1 MQKERGI
8 PLPHHTYI
16 PLCVP
21 TIRGEQPILEGTGQM
36 HWNIE
41 IKQAYHTL
49 TSLQNTIRQT
59 RVKITETVP
68 EADYKPFFDS
78 QKNYHIHNLA
88 AQSSTTKKKFHNIIA
103 AMAEHNNSTP
113 GLNQAAIHN
122 GTDKQIPHEAA
133 ILLSLGP
140 KFALPPH
147 TIEQIPFFH
156 LLADVENILHTK
168 DIPIQMI
175 TRRKVPD
182 PAIIAVQNA
191 NRCKITNNIHNYLHQ
206 FLNNPQPPTPLA
218 QFLKTSAKA
227 TREFLRTQKELV
239 VLKADKGNKT
249 VIMNG
254 NDYKSKMLAL
264 LSDTKTYAT
273 TNRDPTSSIQS
284 KNNEIV
290 KRLRRL
296 DAINDRLENDLM
308 SRKALCPRIYGQPKA
323 HKAGLPLRPVVPNMT
338 APTYTLSKFVGQILQ
353 SSLQSAYNIRDS
365 YSFCDY
371 INGITLPAD
380 YVLVSL
386 DVVSLFTCIP
396 FELVRRD
403 VTFNWSDIQK
413 HTNINLEI
421 MLEIIEF
428 IMKSCYFTFEGKFY
442 SQIFGT
448 AMGNPLSSPLADLVM
463 ENLMHAVV
471 KKLDFQPPVLKKYV
485 DDLIVAL
492 PLNKLKHVQDS
503 FNSYSQHI
511 QFTYELEENRRL
523 PYLDM
528 VLVRT
533 EAQQIRTEWYRKPIS
548 SGRFLDF
555 YSCHTTSQK
564 VNTAMN
570 FIQRVDKLSTNLNT
584 REKMK
589 IVDKELEIN
598 HYPKPLRRRLI
609 NNQLCNRSNNGYQQ
623 QQTQLAEPSHQQ
635 TNICYRSIPNIPT
648 LSQTIA
654 KTLKQDYPEVRLA
667 VRNTNTVGSC
677 FFSNMKDKVPTEN
690 HTNVIYAI
698 PCNECESSYIGMT
711 TTQLKTRMS
720 SHKCDIK
727 RLNELLQAGHTTDD
741 YKIAELR
748 QKTALLEHSISKQHS
763 FDTKKVRILDQH
775 NRGTALPI
783 LEMCHIMNNNQT
795 VNKRT
800 DTDGLSIIYAGLLH
814 TLKTKNYKHRKPNTV
829 TPSGTEQQ

>member
-1 MQKERGI
+1 
-8 PLPHHTYI
+8 
-16 PLCVP
+16 
-21 TIRGEQPILEGTGQM
+21 
-36 HWNIE
+36 
-41 IKQAYHTL
+41 
-49 TSLQNTIRQT
+49 
-59 RVKITETVP
+59 
-68 EADYKPFFDS
+68 
-78 QKNYHIHNLA
+78 
-88 AQSSTTKKKFHNIIA
+88 
-103 AMAEHNNSTP
+103 
-113 GLNQAAIHN
+113 
-122 GTDKQIPHEAA
+122 
-133 ILLSLGP
+133 
-140 KFALPPH
+140 
-147 TIEQIPFFH
+147 
-156 LLADVENILHTK
+156 
-168 DIPIQMI
+168 
-175 TRRKVPD
+175 
-182 PAIIAVQNA
+182 
-191 NRCKITNNIHNYLHQ
+191 
-206 FLNNPQPPTPLA
+206 
-218 QFLKTSAKA
+218 
-227 TREFLRTQKELV
+227 
-239 VLKADKGNKT
+239 
-249 VIMNG
+249 
-254 NDYKSKMLAL
+254 
-264 LSDTKTYAT
+264 
-273 TNRDPTSSIQS
+273 
-284 KNNEIV
+284 
-290 KRLRRL
+290 
-296 DAINDRLENDLM
+296 
-308 SRKALCPRIYGQPKA
+308 
-323 HKAGLPLRPVVPNMT
+323 
-338 APTYTLSKFVGQILQ
+338 
-353 SSLQSAYNIRDS
+353 
-365 YSFCDY
+365 
-371 INGITLPAD
+371 
-380 YVLVSL
+380 
-386 DVVSLFTCIP
+386 
-396 FELVRRD
+396 
-403 VTFNWSDIQK
+403 
-413 HTNINLEI
+413 
-421 MLEIIEF
+421 
-428 IMKSCYFTFEGKFY
+428 
-442 SQIFGT
+442 
-448 AMGNPLSSPLADLVM
+448 MGNPLSSPLADLVM

-555 YSCHTTSQK
+555 FSCHTTSQK

-589 IVDKELEIN
+589 IVDRELEIN

-609 NNQLCNRSNNGYQQ
+609 NCQLCNRSSNGNQQQQ
-623 QQTQLAEPSHQQ
+623 QQTQQAEPSHQQ

-667 VRNTNTVGSC
+667 FRNTNTVGSS

-720 SHKCDIK
+720 SHRSDIK
-727 RLNELLQAGHTTDD
+727 RLDELLQAGHTTDD

-748 QKTALLEHSISKQHS
+748 QKTALLEHSIAKQHS

-783 LEMCHIMNNNQT
+783 LEMCHITNNNHT

-800 DTDGLSIIYAGLLH
+800 DTEGLSIIYAGLLH

-829 TPSGTEQQ
+829 TPGETEQE